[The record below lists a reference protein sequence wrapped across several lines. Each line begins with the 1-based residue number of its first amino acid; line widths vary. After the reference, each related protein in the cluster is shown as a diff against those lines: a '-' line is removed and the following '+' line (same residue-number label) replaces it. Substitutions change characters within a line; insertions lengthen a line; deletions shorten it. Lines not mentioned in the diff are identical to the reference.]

1 MVGAGVKLLPK
12 RGINAREPPK
22 MEADIVGS
30 IRNQNITR
38 MNKILVLAFSLVVT
52 MALPSYGQ
60 SKKELKAQIEK
71 LQTQLVQTQKF
82 NDALL
87 TQNEDLRKRIE
98 TIRKCIIETTSD
110 IPAAVSRDNATT
122 QSCSVVSHTDNSPT
136 SKVASTSASTS
147 SYSPRK
153 TSSYSGSSYSSS
165 SGRTIYTGPR
175 GGRYYIN
182 SKGNKVYI
190 KR

>member
-1 MVGAGVKLLPK
+1 MK
-12 RGINAREPPK
+12 
-22 MEADIVGS
+22 
-30 IRNQNITR
+30 
-38 MNKILVLAFSLVVT
+38 KILILAFFIMPA
-52 MALPSYGQ
+52 MAWPSYSQ
-60 SKKELKAQIEK
+60 SKKELKEQIEK
-71 LQTQLVQTQKF
+71 LQIQLAQSQEY
-82 NDALL
+82 NYALL
-87 TQNEDLRKRIE
+87 TQNEDLRKRIGQ
-98 TIRKCIIETTSD
+98 ILNCVIEATD
-110 IPAAVSRDNATT
+110 NIPAAVSLDNVKT
-122 QSCSVVSHTDNSPT
+122 QSNTGVSHPNNNSAV
-136 SKVASTSASTS
+136 SNASSRPASTS